1 MEDIFRRLGN
11 VEVSVADLRTQVG
24 IIVGTMPHLATAAA
38 LSDVKSQVSAVA
50 AAMPHLATNAAV
62 SEISAIIP
70 TLATKEALSEIAA
83 VIPHLATAAS
93 VSELRS
99 EMSVMHAAIIKWIVA
114 TGLTSTGLAFTIAK
128 FVH

>member
-62 SEISAIIP
+62 SEISAIILSFCRLRLEKLP
-70 TLATKEALSEIAA
+70 DALHSATITVSSSLAN
-83 VIPHLATAAS
+83 
-93 VSELRS
+93 
-99 EMSVMHAAIIKWIVA
+99 
-114 TGLTSTGLAFTIAK
+114 TSTCFRSDSAPFRSISIVNFRPELISG
-128 FVH
+128 